1 MSYLK
6 GFYLH
11 FAPKMRNSLT
21 CINLEFHVTF
31 VSRQA
36 GGKKT
41 KACFNLELILGKQ
54 ISSDSLQQS
63 FCTLKM
69 CHLS

>member
-11 FAPKMRNSLT
+11 FAPKMRNGLT
-21 CINLEFHVTF
+21 CINLEFQVTI

-41 KACFNLELILGKQ
+41 KACFKLELILGKQ
-54 ISSDSLQQS
+54 ISSDSL
-63 FCTLKM
+63 
-69 CHLS
+69 